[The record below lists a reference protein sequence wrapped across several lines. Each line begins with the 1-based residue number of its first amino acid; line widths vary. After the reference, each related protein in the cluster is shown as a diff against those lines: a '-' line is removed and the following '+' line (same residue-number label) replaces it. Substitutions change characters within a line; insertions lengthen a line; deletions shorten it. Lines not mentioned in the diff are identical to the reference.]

1 MPLRSALA
9 ALKVDEAA
17 AEKAAAGLERVSMEV
32 VEDPTEVEVNILQ
45 PELAV
50 AEGAA
55 WVATWAAH

>member
-1 MPLRSALA
+1 M
-9 ALKVDEAA
+9 A
-17 AEKAAAGLERVSMEV
+17 AEKAAAGMEMVSMEV

-45 PELAV
+45 PELVV